1 MKPRSSRIVVI
12 VAIVAI
18 FLVTVVSC
26 MTLPSDDPYARIPTA
41 RAHSD
46 AGGASVTLTVGSYE
60 WSHWE
65 DGVENVEEMH
75 QVEPQEWSA
84 DELASLDLAAP
95 GPVTVGFGASL
106 NGAQVLAWDEGDLE
120 PEESDDIL
128 GTVLFWRARPLLDRF
143 EMPAGTEVPATIG
156 DDEVTFDAEPGRRY
170 AVTAE
175 LDTSSLSEGSGSVEY
190 VLTVG

>member
-1 MKPRSSRIVVI
+1 MAT
-12 VAIVAI
+12 VAI
-18 FLVTVVSC
+18 LVTTVISC
-26 MTLPSDDPYARIPTA
+26 VTLPSDDPYARIPTA
-41 RAHSD
+41 RARSD

-65 DGVENVEEMH
+65 DGVENVEEMR

-128 GTVLFWRARPLLDRF
+128 DTVLFWRARPLRDWL
-143 EMPAGTEVPATIG
+143 EPLPAGTEVPATIG

-175 LDTSSLSEGSGSVEY
+175 LDTGSLSEGSGSVEY